1 MSNFSDKE
9 DRALVQFAL
18 KQEGAQKGHMSWEN
32 GCPCLLCYG
41 VGEDEEIIHTAEDE
55 EYAFMDS
62 VMRIRPGCH
71 RRVVRF
77 HVLDGDT
84 ATRSNCQRF

>member
-1 MSNFSDKE
+1 MCYE
-9 DRALVQFAL
+9 D
-18 KQEGAQKGHMSWEN
+18 
-32 GCPCLLCYG
+32 
-41 VGEDEEIIHTAEDE
+41 GEDEEIVDTAEDE

-77 HVLDGDT
+77 HLMETLRLDLT
-84 ATRSNCQRF
+84 ANVSRCKDVMTTHATMSTT